1 MVKLIFFIIFFL
13 TNSIF
18 AETLTKQE
26 KIYFNFID
34 LNNDNHIS
42 MDEFLQSVEILFKL
56 VDQNLD
62 GKLSENEI
70 IEIKNII
77 ESLS

>member
-13 TNSIF
+13 TNSIC
-18 AETLTKQE
+18 AETLTKRE